1 MKALIIIVV
10 LFYSFIVVR
19 GLRNKKV
26 KKGSIDSEKKG
37 SIDTEKPT
45 YYLHGAPCYEEVNLR
60 TRQRLER
67 LNSLG
72 LRDLTGMGD
81 FGVRQNSHCIYIEDV
96 WAKSNEDFDRLV
108 NTFFPIELI

>member
-10 LFYSFIVVR
+10 LFYLFIVVR

-26 KKGSIDSEKKG
+26 KG
-37 SIDTEKPT
+37 SIDTEKPM
-45 YYLHGAPCYEEVNLR
+45 YYLHGAPCYEESNLR

-72 LRDLTGMGD
+72 LRDLTGMGE
-81 FGVRQNSHCIYIEDV
+81 FGVRQNSHVIYIEDV

-108 NTFFPIELI
+108 NSFFPIELI